1 MKQASVRLATARA
14 VSVFPVPG
22 GPYNKIPLGGSIPS
36 VTKRSGC
43 KRGVSRTSRSFSIAS
58 LAPPTSSY
66 VTSGLSSTVMRLT
79 VGSILGGS
87 GIWIE
92 YLERSTPTRMPSSIS
107 VGATFSPSPTT
118 NLAICLTLMTYLL
131 GACALPLP
139 LLLLFPPEE
148 DPPSEDSPA
157 MIFVH
162 RATWRGASSDIIC
175 LSPTKSHM
183 DGGDNPVSL
192 SLIPMRFFTSVWCF
206 LISSSR
212 SLMSVE

>member
-22 GPYNKIPLGGSIPS
+22 GPYNKIPLGGSIPN

-131 GACALPLP
+131 GACAL
-139 LLLLFPPEE
+139 LLLLLLLLEE
-148 DPPSEDSPA
+148 SPG
-157 MIFVH
+157 VK
-162 RATWRGASSDIIC
+162 TGASFCVSSFMAASSRAC
-175 LSPTKSHM
+175 LSSSLTPQWGVMSPTVASAR
-183 DGGDNPVSL
+183 SWT
-192 SLIPMRFFTSVWCF
+192 SAMRMHRLES
-206 LISSSR
+206 
-212 SLMSVE
+212 